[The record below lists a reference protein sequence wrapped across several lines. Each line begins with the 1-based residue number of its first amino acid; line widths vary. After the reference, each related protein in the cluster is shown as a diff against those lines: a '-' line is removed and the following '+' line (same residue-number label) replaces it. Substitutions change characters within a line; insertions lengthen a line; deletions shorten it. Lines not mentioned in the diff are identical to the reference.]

1 LIGARRFRAQLLRAR
16 LFRARLFRARLFRA
30 QLFPA
35 LGLRTWQ
42 LRARRSREVRAGRSR
57 KPRTVLLRSR
67 RRQVAASRV
76 LGLLLWPVRLR
87 SRLSAVA
94 RCGLTN
100 LSAARA
106 GIGSVVLRRAEAA
119 GRRASAVRPDSGRLL
134 APGRGLG
141 RAPVER
147 AGREGITRLRPE
159 SVTRAS
165 AGTAVEPGA
174 GTVTAARPG
183 RAVQPRR
190 AVGLRPES
198 VACLRAE
205 SVACLRPHREPGPRA
220 VGPARPEVAFGR
232 RAPAVSR
239 RLITRAARRC
249 GRYRGRPE
257 AVREAVTRPCVTATR
272 PVGARRQAVILARA
286 DGIAAAF
293 AGIAGRRGLLLALAT
308 AEVGIPRPPVVGA
321 HPRPAIAVWRI
332 VAARFLV
339 GAVVGPARVRR
350 QYPAG
355 QVLVLVPL
363 LLIGVSLL
371 SRAVAGCREVGTLT
385 EVVGPH
391 RTASRRPDLRPGLPV
406 RRELCTGGKLAVLG
420 DPPAARSEPPIRRE
434 ARIPRELTVRSP
446 LRTGR
451 SRWYRAK
458 LTVRLR
464 SARRHRAGGAARL
477 RRAGRQHTRR
487 QRTRWQRTRWQRTRR
502 QRTRWQ
508 LLRVPVRVPRAAVAA
523 GLCCP
528 IASCCPIALCCRIP
542 QYCCLIA
549 L

>member
-1 LIGARRFRAQLLRAR
+1 LIGARRFRAQL
-16 LFRARLFRARLFRA
+16 FRAQLFRA
-30 QLFPA
+30 QLFRA
-35 LGLRTWQ
+35 QLFRAQLFRAQLFRAQGLRTWQ
-42 LRARRSREVRAGRSR
+42 LRAWRAREVRAGRSR
-57 KPRTVLLRSR
+57 KPRTVLVRSR
-67 RRQVAASRV
+67 RRQVAASGV
-76 LGLLLWPVRLR
+76 LGLLLWPAWLQ

-106 GIGSVVLRRAEAA
+106 GIGNVVLPRAGAA
-119 GRRASAVRPDSGRLL
+119 GRRASAVWPDSGRLL
-134 APGRGLG
+134 APGRGRG

-147 AGREGITRLRPE
+147 AGRERITRLRPE

-183 RAVQPRR
+183 QAVQPRR

-205 SVACLRPHREPGPRA
+205 SVACLRPPREPGPCT
-220 VGPARPEVAFGR
+220 VGPPRPEFAFGR

-239 RLITRAARRC
+239 RLITRAERRC

-257 AVREAVTRPCVTATR
+257 AVREAVTRPCVTAAR

-293 AGIAGRRGLLLALAT
+293 AGIAGSRGLLMALAT

-321 HPRPAIAVWRI
+321 HPRPAIAVWRM

-350 QYPAG
+350 EYPAG
-355 QVLVLVPL
+355 QVLVLMPL

-371 SRAVAGCREVGTLT
+371 SRAVAGCREVGALT
-385 EVVGPH
+385 EVVLPH
-391 RTASRRPDLRPGLPV
+391 RTACRRPDLRPGLPV
-406 RRELCTGGKLAVLG
+406 RRELRTAGKLAVPS
-420 DPPAARSEPPIRRE
+420 DPPAARSEPHIRRE

-446 LRTGR
+446 LRTGG

-458 LTVRLR
+458 FTVRLR
-464 SARRHRAGGAARL
+464 SARRHRPGVTARL
-477 RRAGRQHTRR
+477 RRARR
-487 QRTRWQRTRWQRTRR
+487 QRTRR

-508 LLRVPVRVPRAAVAA
+508 LPRVPVLVPRAAVAA
-523 GLCCP
+523 ALCCP
-528 IASCCPIALCCRIP
+528 IASCWPTALCWPIALCC
-542 QYCCLIA
+542 LIA